1 MMETKNNYR
10 TKDLAEA
17 AILLV
22 KNKKFLGIV
31 RNDSVCWFNFEDT
44 DGCQKIANDYLF
56 GNCQVNAHSFYEEM
70 KKLKKLIFRE

>member
-1 MMETKNNYR
+1 METTTEYK

-17 AILLV
+17 AVLLV

-31 RNDSVCWFNFEDT
+31 RNDQVCWFLFE
-44 DGCQKIANDYLF
+44 GVNECQKIANDYLF
-56 GNCQVNAHSFYEEM
+56 GNCQVNAHSFFEEM